1 MVLFHPRYRQFVY
14 ASCFIVEDELQMRE
28 ESALDTG
35 TVVKIERRKQMFIT
49 FLLRE
54 RAIVLI
60 RKTEASGGKLS
71 CHT

>member
-1 MVLFHPRYRQFVY
+1 M
-14 ASCFIVEDELQMRE
+14 
-28 ESALDTG
+28 DTG
-35 TVVKIERRKQMFIT
+35 TVVKIERRKQIFIK

-60 RKTEASGGKLS
+60 RKTEASGEKLS